1 MMMMRKSFSEKRKEN
16 KRKKNVWV
24 SKQKYF
30 LILLK
35 INIQIKKR
43 KEKKEI
49 KKEQKATPASLA
61 RAVPSNNDWV
71 SEQINISALARNKER
86 KKENKKEREKKR
98 RKKERENEKKERK
111 ACCTSNYDAP
121 YLTTT
126 RQRGNELPPARKK
139 SSLILLKIGSDDI
152 QSK

>member
-16 KRKKNVWV
+16 KRKNNVWV

-71 SEQINISALARNKER
+71 SEQINISALGRNKRKKER
-86 KKENKKEREKKR
+86 KKER
-98 RKKERENEKKERK
+98 KERK
-111 ACCTSNYDAP
+111 TKKRKKDWMKKRKNGRRAVP
-121 YLTTT
+121 LTTT
-126 RQRGNELPPARKK
+126 PLT
-139 SSLILLKIGSDDI
+139 
-152 QSK
+152 

>member
-16 KRKKNVWV
+16 KRKNNVWV

-71 SEQINISALARNKER
+71 SEQINISALAR
-86 KKENKKEREKKR
+86 KK
-98 RKKERENEKKERK
+98 
-111 ACCTSNYDAP
+111 
-121 YLTTT
+121 
-126 RQRGNELPPARKK
+126 
-139 SSLILLKIGSDDI
+139 
-152 QSK
+152 